1 MADHLVG
8 DLHCADVEDV
18 AASFVLGALE
28 PAEAAAVRAHLAGCP
43 EAHAEVAELGSVV
56 PALFE
61 TVDVVA
67 PPAALRERILAAAAA
82 DAQRAA
88 DTQRAVDTQ
97 GAAETQRVIEIPRLS
112 DTQRS
117 SGGSSAGPIPSPVA
131 FRRPL
136 WTAIGIAAAL
146 ALVALGAWNLQL
158 RGQVDQLA
166 AYRNA
171 VAAVIDQAAQPGAQ
185 LAVLSQPN
193 GTSGPSG
200 LAVVT
205 GGGTNVSIVMRD
217 LVPTSGTEVYEA
229 WLIEGANAPVPIG
242 SFTVDASGTAIFA
255 TSAQAPADGSALTL
269 ALTREPRAG
278 AITPTLPIIAAG
290 TAVGQSS

>member
-8 DLHCADVEDV
+8 GLHCEDLEDL

-28 PAEAAAVRAHLAGCP
+28 AAEADSVRAHLAGCP
-43 EAHAEVAELGSVV
+43 EEHAEVAELGSVV

-61 TVDVVA
+61 SVDVIT
-67 PPAALRERILAAAAA
+67 PPAALRERIIAAA
-82 DAQRAA
+82 AA
-88 DTQRAVDTQ
+88 DTQRAID
-97 GAAETQRVIEIPRLS
+97 TQRVIEIPRLA

-117 SGGSSAGPIPSPVA
+117 SAGSPA

-136 WTAIGIAAAL
+136 WTAMGLAAAL

-158 RGQVDQLA
+158 HGQVDQLA

-185 LAVLSQPN
+185 IAVLAAPA
-193 GTSGPSG
+193 GSGGPTG
-200 LAVVT
+200 LAAVA
-205 GGGTNVSIVMRD
+205 GAGQNVSLVMRD
-217 LVPTSGTEVYEA
+217 LAPTTGTEVYEA
-229 WLIEGANAPVPIG
+229 WVIRGDNAPIPIG
-242 SFTVDASGTAIFA
+242 SFTVDASGTAVF
-255 TSAQAPADGSALTL
+255 TSVGPAPSDLPSVTV

-278 AITPTLPIIAAG
+278 AQTPTLPIIAAG
-290 TAVGQSS
+290 ATS

>member
-1 MADHLVG
+1 MADHLVAG
-8 DLHCADVEDV
+8 LHCADVEDL

-28 PAEAAAVRAHLAGCP
+28 AAEADAVRAHLAGCP

-61 TVDVVA
+61 TVGVVA
-67 PPAALRERILAAAAA
+67 PPAALRERIMAAAV
-82 DAQRAA
+82 A

-97 GAAETQRVIEIPRLS
+97 RRADTQRADTQRAVDTQRVIEIPRLV

-117 SGGSSAGPIPSPVA
+117 SAGSPA

-136 WTAIGIAAAL
+136 WTAIGLAAAL

-185 LAVLSQPN
+185 LAVLAAPA
-193 GTSGPSG
+193 GSGGPTG
-200 LAVVT
+200 LAAVA
-205 GGGTNVSIVMRD
+205 GAGQNVSLVMRD
-217 LVPTSGTEVYEA
+217 LAPTTGTEVYEA
-229 WLIEGANAPVPIG
+229 WVISGDNAPIPIG
-242 SFTVDASGTAIFA
+242 SFTVDTSGTAVF
-255 TSAQAPADGSALTL
+255 TTVGPAPSDLPGVTV

-278 AITPTLPIIAAG
+278 AQTPTLPIIAAG
-290 TAVGQSS
+290 VAG